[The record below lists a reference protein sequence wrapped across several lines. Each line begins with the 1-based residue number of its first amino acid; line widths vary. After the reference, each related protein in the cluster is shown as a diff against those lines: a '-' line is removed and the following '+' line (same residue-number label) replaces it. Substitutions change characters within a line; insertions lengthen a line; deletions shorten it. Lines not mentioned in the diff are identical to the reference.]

1 MDILIIGLMP
11 LLFLLLAATMLMVS
25 QTSGFFQ
32 FGRHRVRERSDRAAA
47 DRFLAQIALSKSE
60 IAFRNRRLV
69 ALSRRLKL
77 NNAELS
83 RLNSLR
89 TKFFSMVT
97 HDIRTP
103 LTAIT
108 GYGRM
113 LESRGSLVSDDKR
126 KVSNIIQASEHIG
139 RLVEDL
145 TDLAVIEAGKLRL
158 EPSPFEISEFMKE
171 VARQIAP
178 AAERKGVL
186 FFCVEPP
193 VKTTLSADRFRLSR
207 VLLNLLGNAVK
218 FTPPGGRVDL
228 KVSVMGQSVTFQV
241 RDTGAGIHPSERL
254 RVFEKFY
261 QSDFAK
267 DAGQRREGWGL
278 GLSISEEIVAA
289 HGGRMGV
296 ESAGLGRGSTFWA
309 RLPLSPRRA
318 TLSPAAIRPALASRI
333 LPSSVLL
340 CLLLLSATTGLRAQ
354 QTIPLNEKASFEKTL
369 DQRADAILLKILGPN
384 RSNVLV
390 DADID
395 FTRIEKVET
404 KSGEAPNPAE
414 SYLWNSGQESA
425 SNSPEIL
432 PGVPVQPQAQAAEL
446 PQSYEREN
454 TYPANFVKRLHV
466 TLVLDYAV
474 PEATVPEIE
483 NVITNVLNLNP
494 QRGDTLTLV
503 RAKFA
508 PLWKTVW
515 YSPQTASMLIKY
527 ILLSLLS
534 LITLTV
540 VALCFLKLAKA
551 MDEMARAQMQQI
563 TMDFKGPGAGA
574 AESLPPPT
582 DDLAELE
589 KAELPRLGAPQPGLD
604 LAQEQIIFNVR
615 AEQLDVLADMVKG
628 EDPGNIAILAS
639 HLPPDLLQRFL
650 KILPPKATS
659 QVMTSLFN
667 PRFVEPEMILSL
679 KEEVERRLSGTI
691 GGPQTVVQM
700 VQAAGAARRVEM
712 LEDLAKHDPAMAE
725 QIRNRIFLLEDIR
738 NLSHD
743 EWSHLLSRVR
753 LDEMAAA
760 LSQGPQ
766 SVKDALKQNV
776 TAGTWRVIEETT
788 ARYVSDGPARRTAQI
803 KLEEE
808 VAKLVEEGLIDKEN
822 LRKGREQLAAAGE
835 SPA

>member
-32 FGRHRVRERSDRAAA
+32 FGRHRIRERSDRAAA

-83 RLNSLR
+83 RLNNLR

-113 LESRGSLVSDDKR
+113 LESRGSLVSDDKK

-158 EPSPFEISEFMKE
+158 QPLPFEISEFMGE
-171 VARQIAP
+171 ISRQIAP

-186 FFCVEPP
+186 FFCSEPP
-193 VKTTLSADRFRLSR
+193 AKTTLSADRFRLSR

-218 FTPPGGRVDL
+218 FTPPGGRVEL
-228 KVSVMGQSVTFQV
+228 KASVVGQSVTFQV
-241 RDTGAGIHPSERL
+241 RDTGAGIHPSERR

-261 QSDFAK
+261 QSAFAK

-296 ESAGLGRGSTFWA
+296 ESAGLGKGSTFWA

-318 TLSPAAIRPALASRI
+318 ALSPINIRPTLAGRV
-333 LPSSVLL
+333 LPLSILL
-340 CLLLLSATTGLRAQ
+340 CLLLLSTATRLRAQ
-354 QTIPLNEKASFEKTL
+354 IIPLNEKASFEQTL

-414 SYLWNSGQESA
+414 SYLWNSGQESGNA
-425 SNSPEIL
+425 SPELL
-432 PGVPVQPQAQAAEL
+432 PGVPVQPQAQTAEL

-515 YSPQTASMLIKY
+515 YSPQTASLLVKY

-589 KAELPRLGAPQPGLD
+589 KAELPRLGAPTQGLE
-604 LAQEQIIFNVR
+604 LASEPVVFNVR

-650 KILPPKATS
+650 KILPPEATS

-667 PRFVEPEMILSL
+667 PRFVEPEMIMSL

-700 VQAAGAARRVEM
+700 VQAAGVARRMEI
-712 LEDLAKHDPAMAE
+712 LNELAKHDPAMAE
-725 QIRNRIFLLEDIR
+725 QIRSRIFLLEDIR

-766 SVKDALKQNV
+766 SVKDALKENV

-788 ARYVSDGPARRTAQI
+788 ARYVSDEPARRNAQI

-822 LRKGREQLAAAGE
+822 LRRGREQASVAGGT
-835 SPA
+835 PA